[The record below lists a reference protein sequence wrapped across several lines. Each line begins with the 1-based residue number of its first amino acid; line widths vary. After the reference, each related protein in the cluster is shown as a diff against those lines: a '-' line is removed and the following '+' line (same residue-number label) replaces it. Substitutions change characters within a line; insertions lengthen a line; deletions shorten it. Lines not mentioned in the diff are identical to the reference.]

1 MEGMRITAH
10 AKDHFGHNRTTTE
23 DVHRI
28 FEDLGL
34 YLVCDASR
42 DRDGR
47 LAAETVCELIYRYLL
62 ERRTAVDD
70 YNAAPSREKRLAVE
84 ALLTESVQAASEVI
98 YVRREIEK
106 KMIVEGL
113 ALEALLTLADCA
125 ISAHVGNTRLY
136 LLRAGKAT
144 LLTQDHTVYQE
155 LLAGAPKGASINPVL
170 KKSLSRS
177 IGKAQSVAVARIC
190 IPLMAGDK
198 LLMSSDGLTDFLPSD
213 GKDFSEIL
221 GKLSPGDA
229 SRKLVELALSR
240 GSTDNLTA
248 LVVGVEAGEPKQERT
263 PAMGSPIS
271 IESSRQLSLLRK
283 VSVFAGVGDD
293 ESALLK
299 LQSLLTTRQVQPGTI
314 IVEAG
319 APSDEL
325 FIIVSG
331 KADAIVNG
339 KIMGPC
345 KPGETIGEM
354 GFFTREKR
362 SATVKATE
370 PTLLLSIQRW
380 DYDEM
385 VSQDQRVGR
394 VIAEA
399 IIVSFADRVREREKT
414 LGVEMP
420 RSFRVDPK

>member
-23 DVHRI
+23 DVYRI

-240 GSTDNLTA
+240 GSTDNITA
-248 LVVGVEAGEPKQERT
+248 LVVGVEAPNLVKKNSEERT
-263 PAMGSPIS
+263 LTQID
-271 IESSRQLSLLRK
+271 SSQQLKLLQNI
-283 VSVFAGVGDD
+283 SVFTGIKDD
-293 ESALLK
+293 ETALLK
-299 LQSLLTTRQVQPGTI
+299 LHSLLTTRKVKAGTV

-331 KADAIVNG
+331 KADVIVSG
-339 KIMGPC
+339 QIVGPC
-345 KPGETIGEM
+345 KANETIGEM
-354 GFFTREKR
+354 GFFTREPR
-362 SATVKATE
+362 SATVKASEATV
-370 PTLLLSIQRW
+370 LLSIQRW
-380 DYDEM
+380 DYDEL
-385 VSQDQRVGR
+385 VTQDQRLGR

-399 IIVSFADRVREREKT
+399 VLIGFAKRMKERDERQFK
-414 LGVEMP
+414 
-420 RSFRVDPK
+420 